1 MDKGGSEMREF
12 LKPMRQRMQR
22 FKLDRLMPY
31 IEIFLVATI
40 VPIYIGLLGVT
51 VVWLR
56 DFLVWLPEALRL
68 A

>member
-1 MDKGGSEMREF
+1 MREF

-22 FKLDRLMPY
+22 FNPDRLMPY